1 MIVRSKLTPWHARV
15 LFSMQERNATSRVE
29 NLRWV
34 EFLTVWMCQMRRKRP
49 RRMRSK

>member
-1 MIVRSKLTPWHARV
+1 MIVRSKLTPWHAR
-15 LFSMQERNATSRVE
+15 RNATSRVE